1 MNTPLRGAD
10 VLARTLMHAGSRY
23 LFSLSGNHVMP
34 LYDAAI
40 DAKLDI
46 VHVRHEGAAVHMAD
60 AWGRLGEQPGIALVT
75 GGPGHANAIGALYT
89 AAAGESPLVL
99 LSGHAPLSQ
108 LGMDAFQ
115 EMRQADVAAP
125 LVKAS
130 WTAQSAAT
138 LGEDMARALRI
149 ARSGRPGPVHLS
161 LPVDVLDART
171 GAAFAPPPAAAF
183 EPARQPLSAQV
194 AGEIAARLG
203 QARRPLVIVGP
214 RLCGLRG
221 LKERNALAHALG
233 VPVLGMESPRGVNDP
248 ALGAVAEVLQ
258 EADVVLLL
266 GKRLDFTLRFGR
278 PPAFSEACIF
288 LQVDPEQESFGRARR
303 ALGDPARIPIAVL
316 ADADDAAQRI
326 AAAASSRADP
336 RWLAEVQAAV
346 AFRPAEWDRA
356 GNRPQGPLHAAEV
369 GRTVAAVLAG
379 KREHVI
385 VVDGGEFGQW
395 AQACIDAPLRL
406 INGPTGSIGAAIPF
420 ALAAKLARPDA
431 SVVALLGDGTCGF
444 HLAEFDTAV
453 RHGLDFLAVVGN
465 DACWN
470 AEHQIQR
477 NAYGPERAVGCELL
491 PTRYDAVATAL
502 GGYGELVQESAA
514 LRPALERALSSR
526 KPACVNVS
534 IERLPAPNIARKTM
548 VSKASPH

>member
-1 MNTPLRGAD
+1 
-10 VLARTLMHAGSRY
+10 
-23 LFSLSGNHVMP
+23 
-34 LYDAAI
+34 
-40 DAKLDI
+40 
-46 VHVRHEGAAVHMAD
+46 
-60 AWGRLGEQPGIALVT
+60 
-75 GGPGHANAIGALYT
+75 
-89 AAAGESPLVL
+89 
-99 LSGHAPLSQ
+99 
-108 LGMDAFQ
+108 
-115 EMRQADVAAP
+115 
-125 LVKAS
+125 
-130 WTAQSAAT
+130 
-138 LGEDMARALRI
+138 
-149 ARSGRPGPVHLS
+149 
-161 LPVDVLDART
+161 
-171 GAAFAPPPAAAF
+171 
-183 EPARQPLSAQV
+183 
-194 AGEIAARLG
+194 
-203 QARRPLVIVGP
+203 
-214 RLCGLRG
+214 
-221 LKERNALAHALG
+221 
-233 VPVLGMESPRGVNDP
+233 
-248 ALGAVAEVLQ
+248 
-258 EADVVLLL
+258 
-266 GKRLDFTLRFGR
+266 
-278 PPAFSEACIF
+278 
-288 LQVDPEQESFGRARR
+288 
-303 ALGDPARIPIAVL
+303 
-316 ADADDAAQRI
+316 
-326 AAAASSRADP
+326 
-336 RWLAEVQAAV
+336 
-346 AFRPAEWDRA
+346 
-356 GNRPQGPLHAAEV
+356 LHAAEV

-406 INGPTGSIGAAIPF
+406 INGPAGSIGAAIPF